1 MTLKVLSLS
10 ELLSG
15 TKQEIKEKIPEVQN
29 ILNTFE
35 SISITGSKS
44 AHDVDNFLKNKA
56 IEFDRQR
63 LAGTHLVF
71 SQYKSKLVLV
81 GYFTIT
87 NKPLVFTKR
96 MLSKCSNTLKRKL
109 YQKGET
115 HSGNDN
121 LIIQGY
127 LIAQIGKNYSQEALA
142 TKAINGRDLLTLAY
156 EMILDGANVFG
167 GSYIWIEYED
177 VDRLKDFYKRFGF
190 TEIEDY
196 TSENELKMAI
206 LKL

>member
-1 MTLKVLSLS
+1 MTLKIVSLS
-10 ELLSG
+10 ELLG
-15 TKQEIKEKIPEVQN
+15 ETKQEIKEKTPDVQN

-35 SISITGSKS
+35 TISITGSKS

-71 SQYKSKLVLV
+71 SRYRSKLVLV

-127 LIAQIGKNYSQEALA
+127 LIAQIGKNYSDEALA
-142 TKAINGRDLLTLAY
+142 TKAINGVDLLTLAH
-156 EMILDGANVFG
+156 EMIVDGANVFG
-167 GSYIWIEYED
+167 GSFVWIEYED
-177 VDRLKDFYKRFGF
+177 VDRLREFYKKFGF
-190 TEIEDY
+190 TEIADHK
-196 TSENELKMAI
+196 SENDLKMAI
-206 LKL
+206 LKI

>member
-71 SQYKSKLVLV
+71 SQYKSNLVLV

>member
-1 MTLKVLSLS
+1 MTLKILSLS
-10 ELLSG
+10 ELLTG

-29 ILNTFE
+29 ILDTFE
-35 SISITGSKS
+35 TISITGSKS
-44 AHDVDNFLKNKA
+44 AHDVDRFLKTQA

-71 SQYKSKLVLV
+71 SQYKNKSVLV
-81 GYFTIT
+81 GYFTIN

-96 MLSKCSNTLKRKL
+96 LLSKCSNTLKRKL

-127 LIAQIGKNYSQEALA
+127 LIAQIGKTIQ
-142 TKAINGRDLLTLAY
+142 KKH
-156 EMILDGANVFG
+156 
-167 GSYIWIEYED
+167 WQ
-177 VDRLKDFYKRFGF
+177 LKQ
-190 TEIEDY
+190 
-196 TSENELKMAI
+196 
-206 LKL
+206 

>member
-10 ELLSG
+10 DLLSG

>member
-1 MTLKVLSLS
+1 
-10 ELLSG
+10 
-15 TKQEIKEKIPEVQN
+15 
-29 ILNTFE
+29 
-35 SISITGSKS
+35 
-44 AHDVDNFLKNKA
+44 
-56 IEFDRQR
+56 
-63 LAGTHLVF
+63 
-71 SQYKSKLVLV
+71 
-81 GYFTIT
+81 
-87 NKPLVFTKR
+87 